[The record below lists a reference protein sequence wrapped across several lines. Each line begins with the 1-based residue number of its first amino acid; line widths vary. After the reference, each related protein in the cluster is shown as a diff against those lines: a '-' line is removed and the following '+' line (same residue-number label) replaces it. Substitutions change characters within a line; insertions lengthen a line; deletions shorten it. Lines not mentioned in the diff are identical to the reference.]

1 MPESLPTALPNG
13 LLMTWYGDDFT
24 GSAAVMEA
32 LTFAGLPAILFF
44 DTPTQAQLARFPA
57 VRGLGIASTARS
69 HSPAWMAAHMPA
81 PLTYLASLN
90 APFLHYKICS
100 TLDSAPD
107 VGNIGTAIELA
118 LQARQSKAVPVLTAA
133 PRMRRYQAF
142 GHLFAGAPQGVFR
155 LDRHPVMSQ
164 HPVTPMAE
172 SDVLRHLATQT
183 TLPSALLD
191 LEALADP
198 QTAQAAL
205 DQAMQTARL
214 LSFDTM
220 TAETDAA
227 AGRLIWQNR
236 DSLRVLVGSQGIEY
250 ALIEYWQREGLIPA
264 APPAPSA
271 GPVPQIVAVSGS
283 VSPTTAAQIEW
294 SAANG
299 FGLVRLNA
307 AALLTDATAA
317 KAEAEATQSALA
329 LLDQGLSPL
338 ILTAAGPAD
347 PAVST
352 FRTALGDSQI
362 PAEAANQRI
371 GESLGRVLDLTL
383 RRSKLRRAVISGGDT
398 SGHGARQLG
407 LFALS
412 ALAPTIPGAALFTAH
427 GEGAH
432 DGLQLAL
439 KGGQMG
445 SADYFGW
452 IRQGGGPR

>member
-1 MPESLPTALPNG
+1 MPESRPIALPNG

-44 DTPTQAQLARFPA
+44 DTPTQAQLARFPG

-69 HSPAWMAAHMPA
+69 HSPEWMAKHMPA
-81 PLTYLASLN
+81 PLAYLASLN

-100 TLDSAPD
+100 TLDSAPH
-107 VGNIGTAIELA
+107 VGNIGTAIDLA
-118 LQARQSKAVPVLTAA
+118 LQARPSKGIPVLTAA

-155 LDRHPVMSQ
+155 LDRHPVMAQ

-198 QTAQAAL
+198 QTAQTAL

-214 LSFDTM
+214 LSIDTM
-220 TAETDAA
+220 TADSDAA

-236 DSLRVLVGSQGIEY
+236 DNLRLLIGSQGVEY
-250 ALIEYWQREGLIPA
+250 ALIEHWRREGLIPP
-264 APPAPSA
+264 APGTPSA
-271 GPVPQIVAVSGS
+271 GRVAQIIAVSGS

-299 FGLVRLNA
+299 FGLVRLDA
-307 AALLTDATAA
+307 ATLLT
-317 KAEAEATQSALA
+317 KPEIAEAEAIQTALGLIA
-329 LLDQGLSPL
+329 QGQSPL
-338 ILTAAGPAD
+338 ILTAAGPTD
-347 PAVST
+347 PAVAA
-352 FRTALGDSQI
+352 FRSALAQSQV
-362 PAEAANQRI
+362 PPESANQRI
-371 GESLGRVLDLTL
+371 GESLGRVLDATL
-383 RRSKLRRAVISGGDT
+383 KASKLRRAVISGGDT

-427 GEGAH
+427 GDGVH

-452 IRQGGGPR
+452 IRAGGGAR

>member
-1 MPESLPTALPNG
+1 MAQSLPNG
-13 LLMTWYGDDFT
+13 LLLTWYGDDFT

-32 LTFAGLPAILFF
+32 LTFAGLPSILFF
-44 DTPTQAQLARFPA
+44 DTPTPEQLARFPG

-69 HSPAWMAAHMPA
+69 HGPEWMAQNMPA
-81 PLTYLASLN
+81 PLAFLAALN

-100 TLDSAPD
+100 TLDSARH
-107 VGNIGTAIELA
+107 VGNIGAAIDLA
-118 LQARQSKAVPVLTAA
+118 LQARPSAGIPVLTAA

-142 GHLFAGAPQGVFR
+142 GHLFAGTPQGVFR
-155 LDRHPVMSQ
+155 LDRHPVMAQ

-172 SDVLRHLATQT
+172 PDVLRHLATLSA
-183 TLPSALLD
+183 LPSALLD

-198 QTAQAAL
+198 EAAQAAL
-205 DQAMQTARL
+205 NAALKSSRL

-236 DSLRVLVGSQGIEY
+236 DNLRLLVGSQGVEY
-250 ALIEYWQREGLIPA
+250 ALIEHWQREGLL
-264 APPAPSA
+264 PSA
-271 GPVPQIVAVSGS
+271 SSTASAGKVAQIVAVSGS

-307 AALLTDATAA
+307 ATLLSDPTG
-317 KAEAEATQSALA
+317 AEAEATASALTIIA
-329 LLDQGLSPL
+329 QGQSPL
-338 ILTAAGPAD
+338 ILTAAGPTD
-347 PAVST
+347 PAVAA
-352 FRTALGDSQI
+352 FRTALAHNTST
-362 PAEAANQRI
+362 AEAANQRI
-371 GESLGRVLDLTL
+371 GESLGRVLDATL
-383 RRSKLRRAVISGGDT
+383 KASKIRRAVISGGDT

-427 GEGAH
+427 GDGVH

>member
-1 MPESLPTALPNG
+1 MSDLQPETLPDG

-32 LTFAGLPAILFF
+32 LSFAGLPSVLFF
-44 DTPTQAQLARFPA
+44 DTPTPAQLARFPG

-69 HSPAWMAAHMPA
+69 HSPAWMEANMPA
-81 PLTYLASLN
+81 PLAFLAALN

-100 TLDSAPD
+100 TLDSARH
-107 VGNIGTAIELA
+107 VGNIGAAIDLA
-118 LQARQSKAVPVLTAA
+118 LQARPSKAVPVLTAA

-142 GHLFAGAPQGVFR
+142 GHLFAGTPQGVFR
-155 LDRHPVMSQ
+155 LDRHPVMAQ

-183 TLPSALLD
+183 DLPSALLD

-198 QTAQAAL
+198 KTAQTALNIAL
-205 DQAMQTARL
+205 QTARL
-214 LSFDTM
+214 LSIDTM
-220 TAETDAA
+220 SADTDAA
-227 AGRLIWQNR
+227 AGRLLWQNR
-236 DSLRVLVGSQGIEY
+236 DNLRLLIGSQGIEY
-250 ALIEYWQREGLIPA
+250 ALIEHWQRAGLIPA
-264 APPAPSA
+264 APLTPSA
-271 GPVPQIVAVSGS
+271 GAVAQIIAVSGS
-283 VSPTTAAQIEW
+283 VSPITAAQIDW

-299 FGLVRLNA
+299 FGLVRLDAATLLHNA
-307 AALLTDATAA
+307 EAAEAKATQAALTLIG
-317 KAEAEATQSALA
+317 
-329 LLDQGLSPL
+329 QGQSPL

-347 PAVST
+347 PAVAA
-352 FRTALGDSQI
+352 FRTALSQSQI
-362 PAEAANQRI
+362 PPESANQRI
-371 GESLGRVLDLTL
+371 GESLGRVLDASLKA
-383 RRSKLRRAVISGGDT
+383 SKLRRAVISGGDT

-427 GEGAH
+427 GDGPH

-452 IRQGGGPR
+452 IRAGGGAR

>member
-1 MPESLPTALPNG
+1 MREILPSG

-32 LTFAGLPAILFF
+32 LTFAGLPSILFF
-44 DTPTQAQLARFPA
+44 DTPTPAQLARFPG

-69 HSPAWMAAHMPA
+69 HGPDWMAANMPM
-81 PLTYLASLN
+81 PLAFLAGLN

-100 TLDSAPD
+100 TLDSARH
-107 VGNIGTAIELA
+107 VGNIGVAINLA
-118 LQARQSKAVPVLTAA
+118 LQARPSKGIPFLTAA

-142 GHLFAGAPQGVFR
+142 GHLFAGTPQGVFR

-164 HPVTPMAE
+164 HPVTPMGE

-183 TLPSALLD
+183 DLPSALLD
-191 LEALADP
+191 LEVLADP
-198 QTAQAAL
+198 HTAQTALNSAL
-205 DQAMQTARL
+205 KTARL

-220 TAETDAA
+220 TTDTDAA
-227 AGRLIWQNR
+227 AGQLIWQNR
-236 DSLRVLVGSQGIEY
+236 DRLRLLVGSQGIEY
-250 ALIEYWQREGLIPA
+250 ALVEHWQREGLIPTA
-264 APPAPSA
+264 SPTPSA
-271 GPVPQIVAVSGS
+271 GEVAQIAVVSGS

-307 AALLTDATAA
+307 ARLLSTVEAA
-317 KAEAEATQSALA
+317 KAEAEATQAALA
-329 LLDQGLSPL
+329 LIEQGQSPL

-347 PAVST
+347 PAVAA
-352 FRTALGDSQI
+352 FRTALAQSKI
-362 PAEAANQRI
+362 TPEAANQGI
-371 GESLGRVLDLTL
+371 GESLGRVLDATL
-383 RRSKLRRAVISGGDT
+383 RASKIRRAVISGGDT

-427 GEGAH
+427 GDGAH

-452 IRQGGGPR
+452 IRQGGGAR

>member
-1 MPESLPTALPNG
+1 MQEALPNG

-32 LTFAGLPAILFF
+32 LTFAGLPSVLFF
-44 DTPTQAQLARFPA
+44 DTPTPAQLARFPGM
-57 VRGLGIASTARS
+57 RGLGIASTARS
-69 HSPAWMAAHMPA
+69 HSPAWMAANMPA
-81 PLTYLASLN
+81 PLAFLAALN

-100 TLDSAPD
+100 TLDSAAHA
-107 VGNIGTAIELA
+107 GNIGTAIDLA
-118 LQARQSKAVPVLTAA
+118 LQACPSKGIPVLTAA

-142 GHLFAGAPQGVFR
+142 GHLFAGSPQGVFR
-155 LDRHPVMSQ
+155 LDRHPVMAQ

-183 TLPSALLD
+183 PLPSALLD

-198 QTAQAAL
+198 QTAQTAL
-205 DQAMQTARL
+205 DSALQTARL
-214 LSFDTM
+214 LSIDTM

-236 DSLRVLVGSQGIEY
+236 DNLRLLIGSQGIEY
-250 ALIEYWQREGLIPA
+250 ALIEHWQREGLVPA
-264 APPAPSA
+264 ASPTPSA
-271 GPVPQIVAVSGS
+271 GEVAQIIAVSGS

-307 AALLTDATAA
+307 ATLLSNPKA
-317 KAEAEATQSALA
+317 AEAEAAQAALA
-329 LLDQGLSPL
+329 LIAQGQSPL
-338 ILTAAGPAD
+338 ILTAAGPTD
-347 PAVST
+347 PAVT
-352 FRTALGDSQI
+352 AFRTTLAQSEI
-362 PAEAANQRI
+362 PPEAANQRI
-371 GESLGRVLDLTL
+371 GESLGRVLDATL
-383 RRSKLRRAVISGGDT
+383 RASKIRRAVISGGDT
-398 SGHGARQLG
+398 SGHGVRQLG

-412 ALAPTIPGAALFTAH
+412 ALAPTIPGAALFMAH
-427 GEGAH
+427 GDGVH

-452 IRQGGGPR
+452 IRAGGGAR

>member
-1 MPESLPTALPNG
+1 MREILPDG
-13 LLMTWYGDDFT
+13 LLITWYGDDFT

-32 LTFAGLPAILFF
+32 LTFAGLPSILFF
-44 DTPTQAQLARFPA
+44 DTPTPAQLARFPG

-69 HSPAWMAAHMPA
+69 HSPAWMAANMPA
-81 PLTYLASLN
+81 PLAFLAGLN

-100 TLDSAPD
+100 TLDSARH
-107 VGNIGTAIELA
+107 VGNIGVATKLA
-118 LQARQSKAVPVLTAA
+118 LQACPSKGIPLLTAA

-142 GHLFAGAPQGVFR
+142 GHLFAGTPQGVFR
-155 LDRHPVMSQ
+155 LDRHPVMAQ

-172 SDVLRHLATQT
+172 SDVLRHLAVQT
-183 TLPSALLD
+183 DLPAALLD
-191 LEALADP
+191 LEVLADP
-198 QTAQAAL
+198 QTAQTSLDTAL
-205 DQAMQTARL
+205 QTARL

-220 TAETDAA
+220 TAESDAA

-236 DSLRVLVGSQGIEY
+236 DNLRLLVGSQGIEY
-250 ALIEYWQREGLIPA
+250 ALIEYWQRKGLIPA
-264 APPAPSA
+264 ASPTPSA
-271 GPVPQIVAVSGS
+271 GKVAQIIAVSGS

-307 AALLTDATAA
+307 ATLLSNAA
-317 KAEAEATQSALA
+317 AAETEATQAALTLIA
-329 LLDQGLSPL
+329 SGQSPL
-338 ILTAAGPAD
+338 ILTAAGPND
-347 PAVST
+347 PAVVA
-352 FRTALGDSQI
+352 FRTALSQSQI

-371 GESLGRVLDLTL
+371 GESLGRVLDASLKA
-383 RRSKLRRAVISGGDT
+383 SKIRRAVISGGDT

-412 ALAPTIPGAALFTAH
+412 ALAPTIPGAALFTGH
-427 GEGAH
+427 GDGVH

-452 IRQGGGPR
+452 IRQGGGLR

>member
-1 MPESLPTALPNG
+1 MREILPSG

-32 LTFAGLPAILFF
+32 LTFAGLPSILFF
-44 DTPTQAQLARFPA
+44 DTPTPAQLARFPG

-69 HSPAWMAAHMPA
+69 HSSAWMAANMPA
-81 PLTYLASLN
+81 PLAFLAGLD

-100 TLDSAPD
+100 TLDSAPH
-107 VGNIGTAIELA
+107 VGNIGTAINLA
-118 LQARQSKAVPVLTAA
+118 LQARPSKGIPVLTAA

-142 GHLFAGAPQGVFR
+142 GHLFAGTPQGVFR
-155 LDRHPVMSQ
+155 LDRHPVMAQ

-172 SDVLRHLATQT
+172 SDVLRHLAAQT
-183 TLPSALLD
+183 PLPSALLD

-198 QTAQAAL
+198 QTAQTAL
-205 DQAMQTARL
+205 NAVLQTARL
-214 LSFDTM
+214 LSLDTM
-220 TAETDAA
+220 SVETDAA

-236 DSLRVLVGSQGIEY
+236 DNLRLLVGSQGIEY
-250 ALIEYWQREGLIPA
+250 ALIEHWQREGLIPTA
-264 APPAPSA
+264 APTASA
-271 GPVPQIVAVSGS
+271 GEVAQIVVVSGS

-299 FGLVRLNA
+299 FGLIRLDAATLLTNPNA
-307 AALLTDATAA
+307 AEA
-317 KAEAEATQSALA
+317 KATQAALVLIA
-329 LLDQGLSPL
+329 QGQSPM
-338 ILTAAGPAD
+338 ILTAAGPTD
-347 PAVST
+347 PAVSA
-352 FRTALGDSQI
+352 FRTALAQNQI
-362 PAEAANQRI
+362 TPEVANQRI
-371 GESLGRVLDLTL
+371 GESLGRVLDTIL
-383 RRSKLRRAVISGGDT
+383 RVSRIRRAVISGGDT

-427 GEGAH
+427 GDGPH

-445 SADYFGW
+445 SPDYFGW
-452 IRQGGGPR
+452 IRQGGGAR

>member
-1 MPESLPTALPNG
+1 MREILPNG

-32 LTFAGLPAILFF
+32 LTFAGLPSILFF
-44 DTPTQAQLARFPA
+44 DTPTPAQLARFPGM
-57 VRGLGIASTARS
+57 RGLGIASTARS
-69 HSPAWMAAHMPA
+69 HSPEWMAANMPA
-81 PLTYLASLN
+81 PLAFLAALD

-100 TLDSAPD
+100 TLDSARH
-107 VGNIGTAIELA
+107 VGNIGIAINLA
-118 LQARQSKAVPVLTAA
+118 LQARPSKGIPVLTAA

-142 GHLFAGAPQGVFR
+142 GHLFAGTPQGVFR
-155 LDRHPVMSQ
+155 LDRHPVMAQ

-183 TLPSALLD
+183 DLPSALLD

-198 QTAQAAL
+198 QTAQTAL
-205 DQAMQTARL
+205 NSALQTARL

-236 DSLRVLVGSQGIEY
+236 DNLRLLVGSQGAEY
-250 ALIEYWQREGLIPA
+250 VLIEHWQREGLIPT
-264 APPAPSA
+264 APPTPSA
-271 GPVPQIVAVSGS
+271 GELAQIVAVSGS

-307 AALLTDATAA
+307 ATLLTTPEA
-317 KAEAEATQSALA
+317 AEAAATQAALK
-329 LLDQGLSPL
+329 LIDQGQSPL

-347 PAVST
+347 PAVAA
-352 FRTALGDSQI
+352 FRTALSQSQI
-362 PAEAANQRI
+362 PSETANQRI
-371 GESLGRVLDLTL
+371 GESLGRVLDATL
-383 RRSKLRRAVISGGDT
+383 KATKIPRAVISGGDT

-427 GEGAH
+427 GDGVH

>member
-1 MPESLPTALPNG
+1 MREILPTPLPRG
-13 LLMTWYGDDFT
+13 LLITWYGDDFT

-44 DTPTQAQLARFPA
+44 DTPTPVQLARFPGM
-57 VRGLGIASTARS
+57 RGLGIASTARS

-81 PLTYLASLN
+81 PLAFLAALN

-100 TLDSAPD
+100 TLDSAPHI
-107 VGNIGTAIELA
+107 GNIGTAIDLA
-118 LQARQSKAVPVLTAA
+118 LQARPSKGIPVLTAA

-142 GHLFAGAPQGVFR
+142 GHLFAGSPQGVFR
-155 LDRHPVMSQ
+155 LDRHPVMAQ

-183 TLPSALLD
+183 DLPSALLN

-198 QTAQAAL
+198 QTAQSAL
-205 DQAMQTARL
+205 NTALQTARL
-214 LSFDTM
+214 LSLDTM
-220 TAETDAA
+220 TADTDAA

-236 DSLRVLVGSQGIEY
+236 DNFRLLVGSQGMEY
-250 ALIEYWQREGLIPA
+250 ALIEHWQREGLIPA
-264 APPAPSA
+264 APPTASA
-271 GPVPQIVAVSGS
+271 GEVGQIIAVSGS

-307 AALLTDATAA
+307 TALLADPAA
-317 KAEAEATQSALA
+317 AEAEASQAALTLIA
-329 LLDQGLSPL
+329 QGQSPL
-338 ILTAAGPAD
+338 ILTAAGPSD
-347 PAVST
+347 PAVAE
-352 FRTALGDSQI
+352 FRTALSQTKI
-362 PAEAANQRI
+362 TAESANQRI
-371 GESLGRVLDLTL
+371 GESLGRVLDATL
-383 RRSKLRRAVISGGDT
+383 RISKIRRAVISGGDT

-412 ALAPTIPGAALFTAH
+412 VLAPTIPGAALFQAH
-427 GEGAH
+427 GDGMH

-452 IRQGGGPR
+452 IRAGGGAR

>member
-1 MPESLPTALPNG
+1 MREIPPMPLPDG

-32 LTFAGLPAILFF
+32 LTFAGLPSVLFF
-44 DTPTQAQLARFPA
+44 DTPTPAQLARFPGL
-57 VRGLGIASTARS
+57 RGLGIASTARS
-69 HSPAWMAAHMPA
+69 HSPAWMAANMPA
-81 PLTYLASLN
+81 PLAYLAALN

-100 TLDSAPD
+100 TLDSAPHL
-107 VGNIGTAIELA
+107 GNIGTAIDLA
-118 LQARQSKAVPVLTAA
+118 LQARPSTAIPLLTAA

-142 GHLFAGAPQGVFR
+142 GHLFAGTPQGVFR
-155 LDRHPVMSQ
+155 LDRHPVMAQ

-172 SDVLRHLATQT
+172 SDVLRHLAAQT
-183 TLPSALLD
+183 DLPTALMD

-198 QTAQAAL
+198 HSAQTALDLAL
-205 DQAMQTARL
+205 QTARL

-220 TAETDAA
+220 TADTDAA
-227 AGRLIWQNR
+227 AGRLIWQNHDHFR
-236 DSLRVLVGSQGIEY
+236 LLVGSQGIEY
-250 ALIEYWQREGLIPA
+250 ALIEHWQREGLIPA
-264 APPAPSA
+264 APVPPSA
-271 GPVPQIVAVSGS
+271 GKVAQIVAVSGS

-299 FGLVRLNA
+299 FGLVRLDA
-307 AALLTDATAA
+307 ATLLHSPKA
-317 KAEAEATQSALA
+317 AEALATQTALNLIA
-329 LLDQGLSPL
+329 QGQSPL
-338 ILTAAGPAD
+338 ILTAAGPND
-347 PAVST
+347 PAVAA
-352 FRTALGDSQI
+352 FRSALAQSQI
-362 PAEAANQRI
+362 TPEAANQCI
-371 GESLGRVLDLTL
+371 GESLGRVLDTTL
-383 RRSKLRRAVISGGDT
+383 KASNLRRAVISGGDT

-427 GEGAH
+427 GDGTH

-452 IRQGGGPR
+452 IRAGGGLR

>member
-1 MPESLPTALPNG
+1 MAQSLPNG
-13 LLMTWYGDDFT
+13 LLLTWYGDDFT

-32 LTFAGLPAILFF
+32 LTFAGLPSILFF
-44 DTPTQAQLARFPA
+44 DTPTPEQLARFPG

-69 HSPAWMAAHMPA
+69 HGPEWMAQNMPV
-81 PLTYLASLN
+81 PLAFLAALN

-100 TLDSAPD
+100 TLDSARH
-107 VGNIGTAIELA
+107 VGNIGAAIDLA
-118 LQARQSKAVPVLTAA
+118 LQARPSAGIPVLTAA

-142 GHLFAGAPQGVFR
+142 GHLFAGTPQGVFR
-155 LDRHPVMSQ
+155 LDRHPVMAQ

-172 SDVLRHLATQT
+172 SDVLRHLATLSA
-183 TLPSALLD
+183 LPSALLD
-191 LEALADP
+191 LEALADSE
-198 QTAQAAL
+198 TAQAAL
-205 DQAMQTARL
+205 NAALKSSRL
-214 LSFDTM
+214 LSFDAM

-236 DSLRVLVGSQGIEY
+236 DNLRLLVGSQGIEY
-250 ALIEYWQREGLIPA
+250 ALIEHWQREGLL
-264 APPAPSA
+264 PSA
-271 GPVPQIVAVSGS
+271 SATASAGKVAQIVAVSGS

-307 AALLTDATAA
+307 ATLLSDPTGG
-317 KAEAEATQSALA
+317 EAEATASALTIIA
-329 LLDQGLSPL
+329 QGQSPL
-338 ILTAAGPAD
+338 ILTAAGPSD
-347 PAVST
+347 PAVAA
-352 FRTALGDSQI
+352 FRAALSHTEI
-362 PAEAANQRI
+362 TVEAANQRI
-371 GESLGRVLDLTL
+371 GESLGRVLDATL
-383 RRSKLRRAVISGGDT
+383 KTSNIRRAVISGGDT

-427 GEGAH
+427 GDGVH

>member
-1 MPESLPTALPNG
+1 MPQAQPKILPEG

-32 LTFAGLPAILFF
+32 LSFAGLPSILFF
-44 DTPTQAQLARFPA
+44 DTPTPTQLARFPGM
-57 VRGLGIASTARS
+57 RGLGIASTARS
-69 HSPAWMAAHMPA
+69 HGPEWMTANMPA
-81 PLTYLASLN
+81 PLAFLASLD
-90 APFLHYKICS
+90 AIFLHYKICS
-100 TLDSAPD
+100 TLDSA
-107 VGNIGTAIELA
+107 VHTGNIGTAIDLA
-118 LQARQSKAVPVLTAA
+118 LQARPSKGIPVLTAA

-142 GHLFAGAPQGVFR
+142 GHLFAGTPRGVFR
-155 LDRHPVMSQ
+155 LDRHPVMAQ

-183 TLPSALLD
+183 PLPSALLD

-198 QTAQAAL
+198 QTAQTAL
-205 DQAMQTARL
+205 NSALQTARL
-214 LSFDTM
+214 LSIDTM
-220 TAETDAA
+220 AADTDAA
-227 AGRLIWQNR
+227 AGRLIWQNH
-236 DSLRVLVGSQGIEY
+236 DNLRLLVGSQGIEY
-250 ALIEYWQREGLIPA
+250 ALIEHWQREGLIPA
-264 APPAPSA
+264 APPTSSA
-271 GPVPQIVAVSGS
+271 GKVAQIVAVSGS

-307 AALLTDATAA
+307 ATLLGNAQA
-317 KAEAEATQSALA
+317 AEAEAIQVALH
-329 LLDQGLSPL
+329 LIDQGQSPL

-347 PAVST
+347 PAVAE
-352 FRTALGDSQI
+352 FRTALSQSQI

-371 GESLGRVLDLTL
+371 GESLGRVLDASL
-383 RRSKLRRAVISGGDT
+383 RASKIRRAVISGGDT
-398 SGHGARQLG
+398 SGHGTRQLG

-412 ALAPTIPGAALFTAH
+412 ALAPTIPGAALFQAH
-427 GEGAH
+427 GDGFH

-452 IRQGGGPR
+452 IREGGGLR